1 MNSVCTVDSLRF
13 VVKFSNSFSFDKILI
28 LWNDTK
34 IQSIVSAKEELPS
47 RAFQQRKIEIRQSSL
62 RLLLSISTQ
71 QHFQIDNGRSSSEA
85 EMAVPKNWM
94 QPVSRDIHID
104 DHDYVYDFI
113 ASVFGG

>member
-71 QHFQIDNGRSSSEA
+71 QHFQIFEA
-85 EMAVPKNWM
+85 EVAVPKNWM

-113 ASVFGG
+113 DSVFGG